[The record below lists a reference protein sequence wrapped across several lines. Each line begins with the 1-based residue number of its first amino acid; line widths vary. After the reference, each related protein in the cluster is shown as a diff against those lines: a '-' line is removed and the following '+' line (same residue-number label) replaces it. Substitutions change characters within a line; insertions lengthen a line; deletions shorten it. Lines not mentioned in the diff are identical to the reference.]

1 MNTVYKRL
9 SLLILALVGSFF
21 VSPSIAGHA
30 PTSLEYEG
38 LKLELNGQGSRVRFF
53 MKIYESSLYL
63 PSPNSNAKEIIN
75 KDEQMAIRMDVL
87 SSLVTVGAM
96 LQALNEGFEK
106 ATGGN
111 TSSIDSEIKKL
122 AKSFNSDVVSGD
134 YYEFIYLPTSGLN
147 VLKNSEYIDTISGLE
162 FKKAFFGIWLSD
174 NPIQKDLKAQMLGG

>member
-1 MNTVYKRL
+1 
-9 SLLILALVGSFF
+9 VGSFF
-21 VSPSIAGHA
+21 ITPSIASHA
-30 PTSLEYEG
+30 PSLLEYEG
-38 LKLELNGQGSRVRFF
+38 ENFVLNGQGSRVRFF
-53 MKIYESSLYL
+53 MRVYESSLYL
-63 PSPNSNAKEIIN
+63 TSPSSDAGEIIN

-111 TSSIDSEIKKL
+111 TNSIDSEIKKL

-174 NPIQKDLKAQMLGG
+174 NPIQKDLKEQMLGG